1 MAETANVTTTPGANY
16 TWNTAKFAWNSAA
29 SGKNWSS
36 AYPANYVLNV
46 ASDLNFAELVQKL
59 NTKQIADRF
68 AIVET
73 SNRGVVL
80 NKFEAW
86 GFVETYTDLIAYVLR
101 FVESFSVSE
110 QFKQAWIKSVFEAF
124 QVGEGLARQL
134 VLKKLEAIGIAE
146 TYTDLIAYILR
157 VSESFSFS
165 EVTAKN
171 ITKPKF
177 ETISLSDGLA
187 KSQTKRVAEAFAFAE
202 IIGRTVAYRRA
213 IAEGFAIGEALK
225 RAQTIKL
232 SEAFALVEQY
242 RRKANGV
249 ISDMIVASTEISEQD
264 FMDIL
269 ESGHPPGYTNFR
281 DFIQGD
287 YTYQRALFR
296 AVITSNNAD
305 RGYIDGLRVTV
316 DVPDVFDRGTAQ
328 VVNAANGVFVGFS
341 RMFRVSP
348 EVTLT
353 FKGGTTVAVPRILG
367 SVSTAGFTAV
377 LENTSGVRVTGAI
390 SWVAQGY

>member
-110 QFKQAWIKSVFEAF
+110 QFKQAWTKSVFEAF

-202 IIGRTVAYRRA
+202 IFGRTVAYRRA

-225 RAQTIKL
+225 RAQT
-232 SEAFALVEQY
+232 
-242 RRKANGV
+242 V
-249 ISDMIVASTEISEQD
+249 I
-264 FMDIL
+264 
-269 ESGHPPGYTNFR
+269 
-281 DFIQGD
+281 
-287 YTYQRALFR
+287 
-296 AVITSNNAD
+296 
-305 RGYIDGLRVTV
+305 
-316 DVPDVFDRGTAQ
+316 VP
-328 VVNAANGVFVGFS
+328 
-341 RMFRVSP
+341 
-348 EVTLT
+348 
-353 FKGGTTVAVPRILG
+353 
-367 SVSTAGFTAV
+367 
-377 LENTSGVRVTGAI
+377 
-390 SWVAQGY
+390 

>member
-1 MAETANVTTTPGANY
+1 MAETASVTTTPGANY

-36 AYPANYVLNV
+36 AYPAIYALNV

-59 NTKQIADRF
+59 NTKQIADGF

-80 NKFEAW
+80 SKFEAW

-110 QFKQAWIKSVFEAF
+110 QLKQAWTKSVFEAF
-124 QVGEGLARQL
+124 QIGEALARQL
-134 VLKKLEAIGIAE
+134 VLKKFEAIGIAE

-157 VSESFSFS
+157 VSESFSFA
-165 EVTAKN
+165 EVPAKN
-171 ITKPKF
+171 ITKLQF
-177 ETISLSDGLA
+177 ETLGLSDGLA
-187 KSQTKRVAEAFAFAE
+187 KAQTKRVAEAFAFAE
-202 IIGRTVAYRRA
+202 LFGRTVAYRCA
-213 IAEGFAIGEALK
+213 LSEGFAIGEALK

-242 RRKANGV
+242 RRRANGV
-249 ISDMIVASTEISEQD
+249 ISDMIVSSTEITEQD
-264 FMDIL
+264 FIDIL

-328 VVNAANGVFVGFS
+328 VVNAANGVIVGFS